1 MAAVE
6 GAIASAD
13 ERVQWPERV
22 AASPDDILK
31 AGMRSQLSVGKLC
44 RADAC
49 TVMVHLYKWNVR

>member
-13 ERVQWPERV
+13 ERVQWPERA

-31 AGMRSQLSVGKLC
+31 AGTRSAAVEKLC
-44 RADAC
+44 RADVC